1 MNLENK
7 HRATLS
13 DARRVVIKIGTR
25 VITRASGEPDL
36 NQIKMLADQVAKLH
50 ELGHELLIVSSGAIG
65 AGVEALGM
73 TTRPTHVPDLQ
84 MCAAVGQAKL
94 MALYDNFFKAHRV
107 IIGQVL
113 LTRADFHH
121 KIQLGNAKRT
131 MHNMI
136 AHKVVPII
144 NENDVVANE
153 EIKAVFSLG
162 DNDQLASRVVKL
174 VHADL
179 LVIFS
184 TVDGILDDN
193 GQRVALIDNLDEAYR
208 LINPRHGDSS
218 LSKGGME
225 SKLNAAKR
233 ALGTGCKVI
242 IANGR
247 QENIIA
253 DIMAGKSVGTLL
265 IKGGGT
271 EP

>member
-7 HRATLS
+7 HRKTLS
-13 DARRVVIKIGTR
+13 TARRVVIKIGTR

-36 NQIKMLADQVAKLH
+36 NQIKMLADQVARLH
-50 ELGHELLIVSSGAIG
+50 EANHELLIVSSGAVG
-65 AGVEALGM
+65 AGIEALGM

-94 MALYDNFFKAHRV
+94 MALYDDFFKAHRI

-113 LTRADFHH
+113 LTRADFRH
-121 KIQLGNAKRT
+121 KTQLANAKRT
-131 MHNMI
+131 MNNMLE
-136 AHKVVPII
+136 HRVVAII
-144 NENDVVANE
+144 NENDVVAND
-153 EIKAVFSLG
+153 EIKATFSLG

-184 TVDGILDDN
+184 TVDGVLDQN
-193 GQRVALIDNLDEAYR
+193 KQRVPYINHIEDAYK
-208 LINPRHGDSS
+208 LINPNPGDAS

-225 SKLNAAKR
+225 SKLSAAKR
-233 ALGTGCKVI
+233 ALGAGCRVV

-247 QENIIA
+247 QEHVLA

-265 IKGGGT
+265 TKG
-271 EP
+271 